1 MLSIRWAQAN
11 VARPGSGSI
20 CALRHNAHVSSNHG
34 WPAVCVWPA
43 ARLNVRGIHKQQRS
57 VAAQFN
63 APICS
68 STSYKTSPTFTKSVC
83 EAGPATRTELV
94 MHGAAPH
101 APACASARV
110 RAWPEIA
117 HTRDRVCTAGN
128 EGRDEKRA
136 GLVGTKVDADAAR
149 RLRNWHLFHSIALV
163 RILYVA
169 ALAAQKECAQA
180 HASLPRGPS
189 RCSPSP
195 LGQHCAGC
203 GRHRCLCGEGS
214 NCTDRILKVKCLIY

>member
-1 MLSIRWAQAN
+1 M
-11 VARPGSGSI
+11 
-20 CALRHNAHVSSNHG
+20 
-34 WPAVCVWPA
+34 CVWPA
-43 ARLNVRGIHKQQRS
+43 ARLNVRGIHEQQRS

-136 GLVGTKVDADAAR
+136 GLVGAKVDADAAR
-149 RLRNWHLFHSIALV
+149 RLRNWHLFRAIALV
-163 RILYVA
+163 RILSVA

-180 HASLPRGPS
+180 HASLRRGPS

-214 NCTDRILKVKCLIY
+214 NCTESTDRIRKVKYYTSKFRNPSFKFRP